1 MIKCGDESL
10 LDMQSPIVLLLAC
23 VLAHLSHRLV
33 HLPRL
38 RHDEIYLVIILD
50 VVTVGRS
57 NLLVVYFFDLAV
69 NEV

>member
-10 LDMQSPIVLLLAC
+10 LDMQSHIVLLLAC